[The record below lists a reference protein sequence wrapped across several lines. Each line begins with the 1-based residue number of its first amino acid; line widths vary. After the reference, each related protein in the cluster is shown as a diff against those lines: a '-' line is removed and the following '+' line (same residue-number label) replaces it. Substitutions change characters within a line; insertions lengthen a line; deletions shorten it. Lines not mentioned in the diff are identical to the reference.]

1 MTIATIPLDTYPN
14 QTVSCM
20 INNKRWNISLF
31 TRLGQLYASVEN
43 SKDGVIVHNRV
54 CLNKTPI
61 TKNLV
66 FIDTN
71 GDADPTYTGLNGRFL
86 LVYSDEA

>member
-1 MTIATIPLDTYPN
+1 MTTVTIPLEAYPN
-14 QTVSCM
+14 QTVSFVM
-20 INNKRWNISLF
+20 ANKRWFVSLF
-31 TRLGQLYASVEN
+31 TRLGRLYASVEN